1 MFLSS
6 SGGTGKS
13 YLVEVIHNVIS
24 KYHCKDPEKLRALL
38 LGATWISAVN
48 KGGINIHSGL
58 GIKSFL
64 LTFLIIDEFST
75 VSCDLWTDIDSRLR
89 ETSVMIPEKTFSGLS
104 VMTVADLL
112 QQPPV
117 RGKLI
122 FYNFLI
128 RILWNIR
135 IAVMTFK
142 HAELTEVEL
151 TNR

>member
-48 KGGINIHSGL
+48 KG

-142 HAELTEVEL
+142 YAELTEVEL

>member
-1 MFLSS
+1 MNFQQSH
-6 SGGTGKS
+6 
-13 YLVEVIHNVIS
+13 VIYGQILIQGW
-24 KYHCKDPEKLRALL
+24 EK
-38 LGATWISAVN
+38 
-48 KGGINIHSGL
+48 H
-58 GIKSFL
+58 
-64 LTFLIIDEFST
+64 
-75 VSCDLWTDIDSRLR
+75 
-89 ETSVMIPEKTFSGLS
+89 VMIPEKTFSGLS

-112 QQPPV
+112 QQPLV

-142 HAELTEVEL
+142 YAELTEVEL